1 MKIQFYKSP
10 KRIGESMKKLN
21 KKLLVSLV
29 IMILMIFSLY
39 AKDSFGIGLQF
50 GALGSKP
57 TYPNL
62 STTSCDVPYSF
73 NPNVHVDL
81 QIPVCD
87 IDAISF
93 FSINVGYDY
102 SMFKSHVKL
111 EYGYGLDDDISYVTH
126 FISLIPT
133 FTFTKSN
140 FRLFL
145 GTGFSVTIKNPPYE
159 PSIEI
164 GTTYDSD
171 YFENMGLSWTINAG
185 LKYKLGKHLFLVTDM
200 SFFVSITEEYNR
212 IDGNK
217 ESCSLKG
224 CYKDGGATMK
234 ILPKIGLMIS
244 F

>member
-1 MKIQFYKSP
+1 
-10 KRIGESMKKLN
+10 
-21 KKLLVSLV
+21 
-29 IMILMIFSLY
+29 MILMIFSLY

-93 FSINVGYDY
+93 FSINVGYDFSWNY
-102 SMFKSHVKL
+102 YRIEYNKVENKENFHTSHL
-111 EYGYGLDDDISYVTH
+111 
-126 FISLIPT
+126 ISLIPT
-133 FTFTKSN
+133 ITFTKSN
-140 FRLFL
+140 FRFFL
-145 GTGFSVTIKNPPYE
+145 GTGLSLKVRPSPYE
-159 PSIEI
+159 PSLGI
-164 GTTYDSD
+164 GTTFDSD
-171 YFENMGLSWTINAG
+171 DIDYLGLAWTINTG
-185 LKYKLGKHLFLVTDM
+185 LKYKLGKNV
-200 SFFVSITEEYNR
+200 FFVADMAFFVNLDEDYESVIKEENMNPGDFEKY
-212 IDGNK
+212 
-217 ESCSLKG
+217 SLR
-224 CYKDGGATMK
+224 GGASMQ